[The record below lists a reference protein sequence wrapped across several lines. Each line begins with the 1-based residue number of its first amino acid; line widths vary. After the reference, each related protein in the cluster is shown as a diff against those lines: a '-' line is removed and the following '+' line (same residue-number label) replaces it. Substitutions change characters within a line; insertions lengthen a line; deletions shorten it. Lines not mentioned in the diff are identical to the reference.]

1 MKVALSD
8 NDQQNLREN
17 NIISQHEVAYR
28 VGDLYVAENILSG
41 IRRQIKVE
49 NLIVENAGKKILK
62 G

>member
-8 NDQQNLREN
+8 NDQQSLREN
-17 NIISQHEVAYR
+17 NVISEHEVAYS

-41 IRRQIKVE
+41 TRRQIKVG
-49 NLIVENAGKKILK
+49 NLIVENKGKKVLK